1 MRVLT
6 GLLIALMA
14 TAAHAA
20 PQAAAPAYHGPNNYL
35 GQPDFSG
42 TWSMNS
48 MTKLERPK
56 GISNL
61 VLTPEQLKVPPA
73 GILPNDS
80 VGTADSDPVDT
91 FQAGWAKLG
100 AEYRSSW
107 IIEPT
112 DGHLPWSEQG
122 LKLQRRGV
130 GAANDNPENHSNYE
144 RCLSA
149 PLSGPPMINS
159 AYNNNIQFV
168 QTKDTIAINQEA
180 MHDVRI
186 IHMDTRKHG
195 AVPLWFGDS
204 VGWWDGDTLVVET
217 VGFLPSQVDRRAST
231 TRLLMSPD
239 AKVIERFTRISK
251 TQIKYE
257 FTVDDPAYFSQTW
270 KGELPLTATT
280 DRMYEYAC
288 HEGNY
293 GLTNMLAGARY
304 EETQAASKTASAA
317 EAAASARK

>member
-1 MRVLT
+1 MRLLA
-6 GLLIALMA
+6 GLMIATLA
-14 TAAHAA
+14 TAA
-20 PQAAAPAYHGPNNYL
+20 QAATPAYHGPHTAL

-42 TWSMNS
+42 TWSLNS
-48 MTKLERPK
+48 MTRLERPTT
-56 GISNL
+56 IPNL
-61 VLTPEQLKVPPA
+61 VLTPAQLKIPPA
-73 GILPNDS
+73 QILPSDG
-80 VGTADSDPVDT
+80 VGTAESDPVDS

-100 AEYRSSW
+100 DEYRSSW
-107 IIEPT
+107 IIEPAN
-112 DGHLPWSEQG
+112 GRLPYSEAG
-122 LKLQRRGV
+122 TKL
-130 GAANDNPENHSNYE
+130 GARHAAVNDNPEFHSNYE

-168 QTKDTIAINQEA
+168 QTKDAIAINQEA

-204 VGWWDGDTLVVET
+204 VGWWEGETLVVET
-217 VGFLPSQVDRRAST
+217 VGFLPSQTDRRAST
-231 TRLLMSPD
+231 TRLIMSPG

-257 FTVDDPAYFSQTW
+257 FTVDDPAVFTQVW
-270 KGELPLTATT
+270 KGELPMTVTT

-293 GLTNMLAGARY
+293 GLANMLSGARY
-304 EETQAASKTASAA
+304 EDAQKASKTASAA
-317 EAAASARK
+317 EPVAALK

>member
-1 MRVLT
+1 MRLLA
-6 GLLIALMA
+6 GLMIGALA

-20 PQAAAPAYHGPNNYL
+20 APAPAYQGPHNAQ
-35 GQPDFSG
+35 GEPDFSG
-42 TWSMNS
+42 TWSLNS
-48 MTKLERPK
+48 MTRLERPRN
-56 GISNL
+56 IPNL
-61 VLTPEQLKVPPA
+61 VMTPEQLKTTP
-73 GILPNDS
+73 GQILPSDS
-80 VGTADSDPVDT
+80 VGTAESDPVDT
-91 FQAGWAKLG
+91 FQAGWGKLG
-100 AEYRSSW
+100 DEYRSSW
-107 IIEPT
+107 IIEPAN
-112 DGHLPWSEQG
+112 GLLPFSEAG
-122 LKLQRRGV
+122 AKLGAARRGV
-130 GAANDNPENHSNYE
+130 GAVNDNPENHSNYE

-168 QTKDTIAINQEA
+168 QTKDAIAINQEA

-204 VGWWDGDTLVVET
+204 VGWWEGQTLVVET
-217 VGFLPSQVDRRAST
+217 VGFLPSQLDRRASI
-231 TRLLMSPD
+231 TRLIMSPG

-257 FTVDDPAYFSQTW
+257 FTVDDPAVFTQVW
-270 KGELPLTATT
+270 KGELPITQTT

-293 GLTNMLAGARY
+293 GMTNMLSGARY
-304 EETQAASKTASAA
+304 EEQQKALKQQSAGL
-317 EAAASARK
+317 R